1 MANPVIVQKIKVTSK
16 TLELTGI
23 SSYEEILSKK
33 SKLFSAQTDNQLKE
47 TYNKIHGGKLKES
60 DLSSFN
66 ELSKEDKRSACINA
80 LTFQLEL
87 TQKAQKDDSVV
98 SNSSNHLS
106 HFLMGR
112 VNTNGDSLKY
122 FWQTT
127 TFMFCQEHEIESGFN
142 LSEYYATL
150 KENGKGDCNYV
161 VYLLRS
167 NFTTIPEEELQE
179 GLITY
184 APKTMGKGGDVLTF
198 KDKLIFQKTELIM
211 HESDNINNDVIKL
224 ETEEKSLSIKHNG
237 TIDYSEVPTMQKV
250 GALFN
255 DEFQEWLQEEYAS
268 RNLKMQT
275 KVAA

>member
-1 MANPVIVQKIKVTSK
+1 MNAVTVNKIKVTSK
-16 TLELTGI
+16 TLEVTGI
-23 SSYEEILSKK
+23 SSYEEILLKK
-33 SKLFSAQTDNQLKE
+33 SKLFNQQTDKQLTE
-47 TYNKIHGGKLKES
+47 TYNKIHGNKLKES
-60 DLSSFN
+60 NLSAFGDLT
-66 ELSKEDKRSACINA
+66 KEEKRTSCINA

-87 TQKAQKDDSVV
+87 TQKAQKDETVTTG
-98 SNSSNHLS
+98 NSLQS
-106 HFLMGR
+106 HFLVGR
-112 VNTNGDSLKY
+112 ANTNGDSPKY
-122 FWQTT
+122 FWQTV
-127 TFMFCQEHEIESGFN
+127 TFQFCQEHEIEIGFN
-142 LSEYYATL
+142 LSEYYGTL

-167 NFTTIPEEELQE
+167 NFTTIPEEELQD

-211 HESDNINNDVIKL
+211 HESDNINDDIIAL
-224 ETEEKSLSIKHNG
+224 ENKEKSLFIKHDG
-237 TIDYSEVPTMQKV
+237 TIDYSEVPTMQKQ

-275 KVAA
+275 KVPA

>member
-1 MANPVIVQKIKVTSK
+1 MYPVTVQKVKVTSK
-16 TLELTGI
+16 TLEVTGI

-33 SKLFSAQTDNQLKE
+33 SKLFSAQTDKQLTE
-47 TYNKIHGGKLKES
+47 TYNKIHGNKLKES
-60 DLSSFN
+60 DLGSFG
-66 ELSKEDKRSACINA
+66 ELSKEDKRLACINA

-98 SNSSNHLS
+98 SSGNNHLS

-112 VNTNGDSLKY
+112 ANTNGDSLKY

-127 TFMFCQEHEIESGFN
+127 TFMFCQEHGIESGFN
-142 LSEYYATL
+142 LSEYY
-150 KENGKGDCNYV
+150 GGMGYV

-167 NFTTIPEEELQE
+167 NFTIVPEDEMQE

-184 APKTMGKGGDVLTF
+184 SPKTMGKGGDVLTF

-211 HESDNINNDVIKL
+211 HESDNINDDIIFL
-224 ETEEKSLSIKHNG
+224 ENKEKAASIKHDG
-237 TIDYSEVPTMQKV
+237 TIDYSEVPSMQKV

>member
-1 MANPVIVQKIKVTSK
+1 MYPVTVQKIKVTSK
-16 TLELTGI
+16 TAEVTGI
-23 SSYEEILSKK
+23 ASYEEILSKK
-33 SKLFSAQTDNQLKE
+33 SKLFGQQTDKQLTE

-60 DLSSFN
+60 DLGSFS
-66 ELSKEDKRSACINA
+66 ELSKEDKRLACINA

-87 TQKAQKDDSVV
+87 TQKAQRDESVV
-98 SNSSNHLS
+98 SSTNHLS
-106 HFLMGR
+106 YFLMGR
-112 VNTNGDSLKY
+112 ANTNSDSLKY

-127 TFMFCQEHEIESGFN
+127 TFQFCTTHGIESGFN
-142 LSEYYATL
+142 LSEYYGGL
-150 KENGKGDCNYV
+150 GYV
-161 VYLLRS
+161 VYLLRT
-167 NFTTIPEEELQE
+167 NFTTVSEDEMQD

-211 HESDNINNDVIKL
+211 HESDNINDDIIEL
-224 ETEEKSLSIKHNG
+224 ENKEKTAFIKHDG
-237 TIDYSEVPTMQKV
+237 TIDYSDVPTMQKV

-275 KVAA
+275 KVTA

>member
-1 MANPVIVQKIKVTSK
+1 MNPVTVNKIKVTSK
-16 TLELTGI
+16 TLEVTGI

-33 SKLFSAQTDNQLKE
+33 SKLFSAQTDKQLVE

-60 DLSSFN
+60 DLSSFG
-66 ELSKEDKRSACINA
+66 ELTKEEKRTSCINA

-87 TQKAQKDDSVV
+87 TQKAQKDDSVI
-98 SNSSNHLS
+98 SNSNNHLS

-112 VNTNGDSLKY
+112 ANTNGDSLKY

-127 TFMFCQEHEIESGFN
+127 TFMFCQEHSIENGFN
-142 LSEYYATL
+142 LSEYYGGL
-150 KENGKGDCNYV
+150 GYV

-184 APKTMGKGGDVLTF
+184 APKTAGKGGDVLTF
-198 KDKLIFQKTELIM
+198 KDKLIFQKTELVM
-211 HESDNINNDVIKL
+211 YESDNINDDIIEL
-224 ETEEKSLSIKHNG
+224 ENKEKAASIKHDG
-237 TIDYSEVPTMQKV
+237 TIDYSDVPTMQKV

-268 RNLKMQT
+268 RNLKMNT
-275 KVAA
+275 KIAA

>member
-1 MANPVIVQKIKVTSK
+1 MYPVTVQKVKVTSK
-16 TLELTGI
+16 TLEVTGL
-23 SSYEEILSKK
+23 SSYEEILLKK
-33 SKLFSAQTDNQLKE
+33 SKLFGQQTDKQLTE

-60 DLSSFN
+60 DLSIFS
-66 ELSKEDKRSACINA
+66 ELAKEDKRLACINA

-87 TQKAQKDDSVV
+87 TQKAQKDDSIV
-98 SNSSNHLS
+98 SSSNNHLS

-112 VNTNGDSLKY
+112 ANTNGDSLKY

-127 TFMFCQEHEIESGFN
+127 TFMFCQEHGIESGFN
-142 LSEYYATL
+142 LSEYYGGL
-150 KENGKGDCNYV
+150 GYV
-161 VYLLRS
+161 TYLLRS
-167 NFTTIPEEELQE
+167 NFTIIPEDELQD

-184 APKTMGKGGDVLTF
+184 APKTMGKGGDLLTF
-198 KDKLIFQKTELIM
+198 KNKLIFQKTELIM
-211 HESDNINNDVIKL
+211 HESDNINDDIIEL
-224 ETEEKSLSIKHNG
+224 ENKEKAASIKHDG
-237 TIDYSEVPTMQKV
+237 TIDYSDIPQMQKV